1 MNTPITTSSEPIH
14 FNNQPGSRKI
24 WTVLC
29 PRFSG
34 FHDACEI
41 LYVCPV
47 QVRHQAPGKLKGLF
61 IQHEPVAVSPSAV
74 TTRSVLLKPAG
85 LSFPS
90 LRFTSKSSSSSPV
103 GNPITF
109 QPYAIMVSLGEVG
122 TVISRPAGTHCS
134 NFSLLCSRRTRTP
147 SGKFAAAGGVDVFSA
162 FTGVKSIHCPA

>member
-47 QVRHQAPGKLKGLF
+47 QVRHQAPGKLNGLF

-74 TTRSVLLKPAG
+74 TTRSVLLNPAG
-85 LSFPS
+85 LSLPS
-90 LRFTSKSSSSSPV
+90 LRFTSKSSNSSPI
-103 GNPITF
+103 GNGSVF
-109 QPYAIMVSLGEVG
+109 QPYATMVWSGEVG
-122 TVISRPAGTHCS
+122 TVICHPDGTHCS
-134 NFSLLCSRRTRTP
+134 KLSPVC
-147 SGKFAAAGGVDVFSA
+147 
-162 FTGVKSIHCPA
+162 